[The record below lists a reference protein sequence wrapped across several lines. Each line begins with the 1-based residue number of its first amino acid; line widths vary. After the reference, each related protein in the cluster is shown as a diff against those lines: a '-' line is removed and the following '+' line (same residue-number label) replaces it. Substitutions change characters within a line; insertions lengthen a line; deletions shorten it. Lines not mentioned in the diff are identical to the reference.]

1 MKYANLAAN
10 ARSEHGRGASRRLRK
25 SGNVPAIIYGSGE
38 ATPVSLDHNTIYH
51 ALKHES
57 FHTSIL
63 SIELNGKKE
72 SVLLRDFQ
80 VHAYRPQVLHVDFQ
94 RVNDKEEVQMRIPLH
109 FINEET
115 SHAVKV
121 QGAHIT
127 SVVTDVEIRALP
139 KDIPHFIE
147 VDLKDIKV
155 GETVHLSGLVL
166 PKGVTLVNLLRGDDG
181 PVAIAAGIKEQA
193 DEDLNAPVSAA
204 DIPTI
209 AGDKDKDAKDDKEAK
224 SAK

>member
-1 MKYANLAAN
+1 MKYANLVAT
-10 ARSEHGRGASRRLRK
+10 ARSEHGRGASRRLRR
-25 SGNVPAIIYGSGE
+25 SGNVPAIIYGSGD
-38 ATPVSLDHNTIYH
+38 ATPVSIDHNTIYH

-63 SIELNGKKE
+63 SLDLNGKKE

-80 VHAYRPQVLHVDFQ
+80 VHAFRPEVLHVDFQ
-94 RVNDKEEVQMRIPLH
+94 RVNDKEEVQIRIPLH

-139 KDIPHFIE
+139 RDIPHFIE
-147 VDLKDIKV
+147 VDLKELKV
-155 GETVHLSGLVL
+155 GETVHLSSLVL

-193 DEDLNAPVSAA
+193 EEDLNAPVSAA

-209 AGDKDKDAKDDKEAK
+209 AGDKDAKETKDASSKE
-224 SAK
+224 